1 MAENALAGSSLLS
14 VWLDGFSYDGLYL
27 ISMAATEY
35 DIRYGAESN
44 NIELGRLYYFNPD
57 ILKLCV
63 KLHIPIILIQC
74 DSNIISNSN
83 TNIKTKLAAEYCE
96 SAEFKQFIQNIPCV
110 FMKTY
115 TTTNE
120 DRLEI

>member
-1 MAENALAGSSLLS
+1 MAGNALAGSSLLS
-14 VWLDGFSYDGLYL
+14 VWLDGFSYDELYL

-44 NIELGRLYYFNPD
+44 NIELGRLYYFNSD

-63 KLHIPIILIQC
+63 KLRIPIILIQC

-96 SAEFKQFIQNIPCV
+96 STEFKQFIQNIPCI

-115 TTTNE
+115 TTTDE